1 MYVLGEEDRMDDRNM
16 LSVLKDAADVGG
28 MMLLLGFLCAHIT
41 GWAEAS
47 TNEKP
52 PYGLS
57 QGTLEN
63 PVMERVYLA
72 KFKVKG
78 LTDVLEKPTRD
89 KFRLI
94 VNEGN
99 LVPKYPFSGIEPD
112 EQRSLPFT
120 GNVSDTVLG
129 FAAAKLQPGRHPV
142 GIL

>member
-1 MYVLGEEDRMDDRNM
+1 MDDRHM
-16 LSVLKDAADVGG
+16 LSVVKDAADAEG
-28 MMLLLGFLCAHIT
+28 MILLLGSLCAHIA

-47 TNEKP
+47 TNEKL
-52 PYGLS
+52 PYGPS

-63 PVMERVYLA
+63 PIMERVYLA

-78 LTDVLEKPTRD
+78 VTDVLEEPTHD

-94 VNEGN
+94 VDTGN
-99 LVPKYPFSGIEPD
+99 LVPEFPFSGIEPD
-112 EQRSLPFT
+112 EQRSHPFS

-129 FAAAKLQPGRHPV
+129 FAAAKHQPGRHPA

>member
-1 MYVLGEEDRMDDRNM
+1 MPGEDDRMDDRNM
-16 LSVLKDAADVGG
+16 LSVLKEAADAEG

-52 PYGLS
+52 QYGLS

-63 PVMERVYLA
+63 PIMEREYLA

-78 LTDVLEKPTRD
+78 LADVLEKPTRD

-94 VNEGN
+94 VDEGN
-99 LVPKYPFSGIEPD
+99 LVPKFPFSDVEPD
-112 EQRSLPFT
+112 EQRSHPFT
-120 GNVSDTVLG
+120 GNVSDTALR
-129 FAAAKLQPGRHPV
+129 FAAAKRQPGRHPV
-142 GIL
+142 RIL